1 MNLGKMAVMTPIV
14 MNIVQGIFGKNINE
28 IAPNLY
34 KKIINKCK
42 ILTNSPGE
50 SKIKA

>member
-1 MNLGKMAVMTPIV
+1 MAVMTPIV

-28 IAPNLY
+28 I
-34 KKIINKCK
+34 
-42 ILTNSPGE
+42 E

>member
-28 IAPNLY
+28 IKSKHN
-34 KKIINKCK
+34 IIIIFFENRF
-42 ILTNSPGE
+42 PYYF
-50 SKIKA
+50 